1 MQWKRLVGEAI
12 FERKK
17 RPWPWKFPSPVLSFT
32 WCEKMF
38 LLLYLFF
45 INVALL
51 VSEATPLYS
60 FLGDLGGNNSLFG
73 HLLVKSSR
81 EVMGRCERV
90 ESLKFLVIANVSFEL
105 KNQSYASGFME
116 PFKEEL
122 CNLELSQECH
132 HSVLPWCCWW
142 SVLSL
147 PAEKSWSHSLL
158 FLKNTQ
164 HSIHPKLQGRK
175 LSNLAILSQGWPTK
189 QLA

>member
-1 MQWKRLVGEAI
+1 MPFCRKNYLCTLVLYSVQLDFCKGNVIRIQRKRGSRLVGEAI

-81 EVMGRCERV
+81 EVIGRCERV

-132 HSVLPWCCWW
+132 LSAMVLLVVCAK
-142 SVLSL
+142 
-147 PAEKSWSHSLL
+147 PAS
-158 FLKNTQ
+158 
-164 HSIHPKLQGRK
+164 RK
-175 LSNLAILSQGWPTK
+175 ILEP
-189 QLA
+189 